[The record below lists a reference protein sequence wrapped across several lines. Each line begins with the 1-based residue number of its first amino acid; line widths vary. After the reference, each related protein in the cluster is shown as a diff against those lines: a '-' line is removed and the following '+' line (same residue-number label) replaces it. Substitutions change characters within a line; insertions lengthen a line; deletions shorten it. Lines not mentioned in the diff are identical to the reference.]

1 MRPIKCALAIVIL
14 LLAQS
19 AIANSAEDHIQLGLD
34 ALKRGDYGA
43 AITLWRPRAEQGD
56 IDAQFHLGHLHDQR
70 WGVPQDYAE
79 AAKWYRRAAEQGH
92 ARAQYNLG
100 SMYEDG
106 RGVARDDAAAVRLY
120 CRAIRQ
126 NDPQAWSNSD
136 RCMARGEASPPT
148 TSAPMCTSTSPPNG
162 ATELQ
167 RWNAML
173 PSRGWR
179 RPMSS
184 PPGAWP
190 ATGRSRHRV
199 LKAYVDKLLRA
210 SG

>member
-126 NDPQAWSNSD
+126 NDPQALVKLGSMYGAGRGVAAND
-136 RCMARGEASPPT
+136 IRAHVYFNLAAKRGHRVAALERDVAIRRMAPGPRLDARDTVSLK
-148 TSAPMCTSTSPPNG
+148 PMSTSCC
-162 ATELQ
+162 A
-167 RWNAML
+167 
-173 PSRGWR
+173 
-179 RPMSS
+179 
-184 PPGAWP
+184 
-190 ATGRSRHRV
+190 H
-199 LKAYVDKLLRA
+199 RA
-210 SG
+210 SACER